1 MLFDILPLK
10 NNTARL
16 IRVYGDEP
24 CIAVPG
30 EVPATPQGV
39 RDAVNPPDG
48 PRDVPSGGQGQGQQ
62 GQGGQTGLFRHALL
76 RQPPC

>member
-30 EVPATPQGV
+30 EVPGPGGEKWTLTELG
-39 RDAVNPPDG
+39 DYCFLKSSGICPP
-48 PRDVPSGGQGQGQQ
+48 PMPSAGTKSAG
-62 GQGGQTGLFRHALL
+62 TGR
-76 RQPPC
+76 